1 MAIEIIVALIAF
13 AGTALGS
20 FGGIITSSK
29 LTEFRLKQ
37 LEKKVDEHNSFTRR
51 IPVIEERLSSI
62 NQRVT
67 DLENFQQIQIGG

>member
-20 FGGIITSSK
+20 FGGIIASSK

>member
-1 MAIEIIVALIAF
+1 MAVEIVIALIAF

-37 LEKKVDEHNSFTRR
+37 LEQKVEEHTHVARKV
-51 IPVIEERLSSI
+51 PVIEERLSSI
-62 NQRVT
+62 NHRVT
-67 DLENFQQIQIGG
+67 DLENFNQIQIGG

>member
-13 AGTALGS
+13 AGTAIGS
-20 FGGIITSSK
+20 FGGIIASSK

-51 IPVIEERLSSI
+51 IPVIEERLSAI
-62 NQRVT
+62 NHRVT

>member
-13 AGTALGS
+13 AGTAIGS
-20 FGGIITSSK
+20 FGGIIASSK

-37 LEKKVDEHNSFTRR
+37 LEKKVDEQNSFTRR

-62 NQRVT
+62 NHRVT
-67 DLENFQQIQIGG
+67 DLESFQQIQIGG

>member
-13 AGTALGS
+13 SGTALGS

-37 LEKKVDEHNSFTRR
+37 LEKKVDEQNSFTRR

-62 NQRVT
+62 NHRVT
-67 DLENFQQIQIGG
+67 DLESFQQIQIGG

>member
-1 MAIEIIVALIAF
+1 MATEIIIALIAF
-13 AGTALGS
+13 SGTALGS

-37 LEKKVDEHNSFTRR
+37 LEKKVDEQNSFTRR

>member
-1 MAIEIIVALIAF
+1 MATEIIVALIAF
-13 AGTALGS
+13 SGTALGS